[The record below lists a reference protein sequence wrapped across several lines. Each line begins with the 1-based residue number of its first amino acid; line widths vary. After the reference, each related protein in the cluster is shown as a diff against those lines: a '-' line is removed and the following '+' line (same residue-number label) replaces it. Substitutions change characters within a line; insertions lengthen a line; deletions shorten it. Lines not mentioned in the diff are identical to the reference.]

1 MTRTHPYTNFL
12 RCQLGVEKCDNFDW
26 SRFRNMALIG
36 GCWVG
41 PALHVWFGFLG
52 RMIVFTGH
60 KATLAMLAL
69 DQLVWAPPFIAS
81 FVALVMTLEG
91 NPSGVPNALRETMW
105 PALKT
110 NWSMWIPAQLI
121 NFALVPI
128 QFRVLVANVVALFF
142 NTYMSWAT
150 HRVQALGK
158 DSSTSKRHDVHK

>member
-1 MTRTHPYTNFL
+1 MIIPTFPGIRLL
-12 RCQLGVEKCDNFDW
+12 RCQMAIEKRKSLDW
-26 SRFRNMALIG
+26 RRFGNMAIIG
-36 GCWVG
+36 GMWVG

-52 RMIVFTGH
+52 RVVTFTGH

-91 NPSGVPNALRETMW
+91 NPSGVPGALRETMW

-110 NWSMWIPAQLI
+110 NWSMWIPAQLV

-128 QFRVLVANVVALFF
+128 LSIMIQPLEAMSGTSAAQFL
-142 NTYMSWAT
+142 
-150 HRVQALGK
+150 
-158 DSSTSKRHDVHK
+158 

>member
-1 MTRTHPYTNFL
+1 MTRTHPYTKIL

-150 HRVQALGK
+150 HRVPALGK